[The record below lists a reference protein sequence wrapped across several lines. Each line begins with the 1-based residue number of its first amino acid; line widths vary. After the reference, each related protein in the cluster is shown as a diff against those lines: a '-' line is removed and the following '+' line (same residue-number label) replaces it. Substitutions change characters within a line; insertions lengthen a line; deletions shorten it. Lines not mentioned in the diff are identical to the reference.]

1 MGEKPFL
8 LLTASKK
15 ENKIIA
21 SGCGDELIYGG
32 GEVTMES
39 NKGNEGKPVT
49 IYDIAKEANVSA
61 ATVSRVLT
69 NSTNV
74 RSDKKERILTLME
87 KYNFRPN
94 AMARGLVDTKSKTIG
109 IMVAD
114 IRNPFY
120 SEAFVACEAAARNY
134 GYTVLLCNSY
144 CDKEQEQILLEKL
157 AEKRVDAVI
166 QMGGRADENV
176 TNKDYAEY
184 VNRMIQNI
192 PMLVTGK
199 LDGTDCYRVQIDAA
213 QSMEIIMDYLD
224 SLGHEKI
231 AFIGGSSGD
240 MASFQKEEVYR
251 RKLGEWGISLPPGLY
266 RREGNYD
273 YQTGYT
279 AMSAIFEE
287 GGEPSA
293 VIAINETTASGVMAS
308 IRERGFEIP
317 GDISLVSYDNT
328 FMADVIT
335 PRLTSVDY
343 DYGEFGERL
352 IRTVMAVIE
361 GKEVPRIQYVK
372 TRLVVRETT
381 GKAKGK

>member
-1 MGEKPFL
+1 M
-8 LLTASKK
+8 
-15 ENKIIA
+15 
-21 SGCGDELIYGG
+21 IYGG

-176 TNKDYAEY
+176 TNKEYAEY

-199 LDGTDCYRVQIDAA
+199 LDGTDCY
-213 QSMEIIMDYLD
+213 L
-224 SLGHEKI
+224 SLIHI
-231 AFIGGSSGD
+231 
-240 MASFQKEEVYR
+240 
-251 RKLGEWGISLPPGLY
+251 
-266 RREGNYD
+266 
-273 YQTGYT
+273 
-279 AMSAIFEE
+279 
-287 GGEPSA
+287 
-293 VIAINETTASGVMAS
+293 
-308 IRERGFEIP
+308 
-317 GDISLVSYDNT
+317 
-328 FMADVIT
+328 
-335 PRLTSVDY
+335 
-343 DYGEFGERL
+343 
-352 IRTVMAVIE
+352 
-361 GKEVPRIQYVK
+361 
-372 TRLVVRETT
+372 
-381 GKAKGK
+381 

>member
-1 MGEKPFL
+1 
-8 LLTASKK
+8 
-15 ENKIIA
+15 
-21 SGCGDELIYGG
+21 
-32 GEVTMES
+32 MEG

-87 KYNFRPN
+87 KYNYRPN
-94 AMARGLVDTKSKTIG
+94 AMARGLVDTRSKTIG

-144 CDKEQEQILLEKL
+144 CDKEQEKILLEKL

-166 QMGGRADENV
+166 QMGGRADENC
-176 TNKDYAEY
+176 TNREYAEY

-213 QSMEIIMDYLD
+213 QSMEMVMSYLTG
-224 SLGHEKI
+224 LGHEKI
-231 AFIGGSSGD
+231 AFLGGLSSD
-240 MASFQKEEVYR
+240 MASAQKEAVYR
-251 RKLGEWGISLPPGLY
+251 KKLDDLGIVLPLPLY

-273 YQTGYT
+273 YQTGYG
-279 AMSAIFEE
+279 AMNAIFEA
-287 GGEPSA
+287 GECPTA

-308 IRERGFEIP
+308 VREHGFVIP
-317 GDISLVSYDNT
+317 DDISLVSYDNT
-328 FMADVIT
+328 FMTEVIM

-352 IRTVMAVIE
+352 IRTVMAAIE
-361 GKEVPRIQYVK
+361 GKEVPKIQYIK

-381 GKAKGK
+381 GRVREE

>member
-1 MGEKPFL
+1 
-8 LLTASKK
+8 
-15 ENKIIA
+15 
-21 SGCGDELIYGG
+21 
-32 GEVTMES
+32 MEG
-39 NKGNEGKPVT
+39 NKGNEGRPVT

-74 RSDKKERILTLME
+74 RRDKKERILTLME

-144 CDKEQEQILLEKL
+144 CDKEQEKILLEKL
-157 AEKRVDAVI
+157 AEKRVDAII
-166 QMGGRADENV
+166 QMGGRVDESC
-176 TNKDYAEY
+176 TNKEYAQY

-199 LDGTDCYRVQIDAA
+199 LDGTECYQVQIDAA
-213 QSMEIIMDYLD
+213 QSMEIVMDYLEE
-224 SLGHEKI
+224 LGHEKI
-231 AFIGGSSGD
+231 AFLGGFSNVIST
-240 MASFQKEEVYR
+240 AQKEEVYR
-251 RKLGEWGISLPPGLY
+251 RKLCGRGIMLPLGLY
-266 RREGNYD
+266 RQEGNYD
-273 YQTGYT
+273 NQVGYSAMNAILEAGEQPT
-279 AMSAIFEE
+279 A
-287 GGEPSA
+287 
-293 VIAINETTASGVMAS
+293 VVAINETTASGIMAS
-308 IRERGFEIP
+308 IREHGLNVP
-317 GDISLVSYDNT
+317 DDISLISYDNT
-328 FMADVIT
+328 FMTELIT

-343 DYGEFGERL
+343 DYGAFGDQL
-352 IRTVMAVIE
+352 IRTVVSVIE
-361 GKEVPRIQYVK
+361 GKEVPKVQYVK

-381 GKAKGK
+381 ARVKGK